1 MAQTKPIFRAV
12 GLGGM
17 GHVGGN
23 LFVYETP
30 EDIIAIDCGVLFA
43 DEDFPGID
51 RLIPDIGYL
60 VENQDK
66 FRGYAITHGHEDHI
80 GALPYVIEELPGPIY
95 ATRFTLGL
103 IRAKFSEYPHL
114 NPELK
119 LIRDYEVFEMGQMRI
134 EPLPITHSIPDAVSF
149 AIDTPLG
156 KVIHTGDFK
165 LDPTPLDDRTSAL
178 PRFKELADEGILAL
192 ISDSTNAGH
201 PGETWS
207 EREVRK
213 TIIELVRGCEDR
225 VFVGTFA
232 SNIHR
237 IQGVIDA
244 AEATGRKVIPFGR
257 SMDRY
262 IQVAKECNLLY
273 VKPGTLKSSRSYQ
286 NLPRKEVIVL
296 ATGCQGEPRAAL
308 NRIASRQE
316 RRIVPEPGDMM
327 IMSARRIPGNE
338 MAVSNLID
346 KLLRLGLDV
355 IDDRTARVHTSGH
368 AFNGELQTLLEH
380 TRPNFLVPAHGTLRL
395 MMNHAKMAKENGFPR
410 QDIFIVEDGIPIDF
424 SGTKQEPDARIAR
437 EICAGLVCVDGTGVG
452 DIDQDV
458 LEDRQLLAT
467 HGIVV
472 CVATVDKQGQVQGNP
487 IVTTKG
493 VVREDDLPEIIEGA
507 SRVATKA
514 LEGLYGNRPNTHTQT
529 IEIRDSVRRFFKARL
544 GRKPLVLAVVNQ
556 IAV

>member
-1 MAQTKPIFRAV
+1 MTQEKPIFRAV

-30 EDIIAIDCGVLFA
+30 KDVIAVDCGILFA
-43 DEDFPGID
+43 DEGFPGID
-51 RLIPDIGYL
+51 KLIPDIGYL
-60 VENQDK
+60 LENQDR

-80 GALPYVIEELPGPIY
+80 GALPHVLGKLPGPIY
-95 ATRFTLGL
+95 GTRFTLGL
-103 IRAKFSEYPHL
+103 LRAKFSEYPHL
-114 NPELK
+114 NPDLR
-119 LIRDYEVFEMGQMRI
+119 LIKDHEIFHMGDMAI

-165 LDPTPLDDRTSAL
+165 LDPTPLDDRYSAL
-178 PRFKELADEGILAL
+178 TRLKELGDEGILAL
-192 ISDSTNAGH
+192 ISDSTNAGR

-213 TIIELVRGCEDR
+213 TIMELVRGCEDR

-262 IQVAKECNLLY
+262 IQVAKECHLLY
-273 VKPGTLKSSRSYQ
+273 IKPGTLKSTRSYHQ
-286 NLPRKEVIVL
+286 LARNQVIVL

-308 NRIASRQE
+308 SRMASRQE
-316 RRIVPEPGDMM
+316 RHIIPDPGDMM

-338 MAVSNLID
+338 MAVSNLVD
-346 KLLRLGLDV
+346 GLLRLGLDV
-355 IDDRTARVHTSGH
+355 IDDRNARVHTSGH
-368 AFNGELQTLLEH
+368 AFNGELQTVLEH
-380 TRPNFLVPAHGTLRL
+380 TKPTFFIPAHGTLRL
-395 MMNHAKMAKENGFPR
+395 MMNHAKMAKQFGFPL
-410 QDIFIVEDGIPIDF
+410 QDIFVVEDGLPIDF
-424 SGTKQEPDARIAR
+424 SGDSKEPEARLAK
-437 EICAGLVCVDGTGVG
+437 EVCAGLVCVDGTGVG
-452 DIDQDV
+452 DIDEDV
-458 LEDRQLLAT
+458 LEDRQLLAS

-472 CVATVDKQGQVQGNP
+472 CVATVDKQGIVQGTP
-487 IVTTKG
+487 LITTKG
-493 VVREDDLPEIIEGA
+493 VVREDDLPEILKGA
-507 SRVATKA
+507 SRVAAKA
-514 LEGLYGNRPNTHTQT
+514 LESLYGNKPNTDTQT
-529 IEIRDSVRRFFKARL
+529 IEIRDALRRFFKARL
-544 GRKPLVLAVVNQ
+544 GRKPLTLAVVNQ
-556 IAV
+556 ISV

>member
-1 MAQTKPIFRAV
+1 MTQTKPIFRAV

-30 EDIIAIDCGVLFA
+30 EDIIAVDCGVLFA
-43 DEDFPGID
+43 DEGFPGID
-51 RLIPDIGYL
+51 KLIPDIGYL
-60 VENQDK
+60 LENQDK

-80 GALPYVIEELPGPIY
+80 GALPHVITKLPGPIY
-95 ATRFTLGL
+95 GTKFTIGL
-103 IRAKFSEYPHL
+103 LKAKFADYPHL
-114 NPELK
+114 NPELIV
-119 LIRDYEVFEMGQMRI
+119 IRDHEIFEMGQLKI
-134 EPLPITHSIPDAVSF
+134 EPLPVTHSIPDTVSF

-165 LDPTPLDDRTSAL
+165 IDPTPLDNRISAL
-178 PRFKELADEGILAL
+178 PRLKELGDEGILAL
-192 ISDSTNAGH
+192 VSDSTNAGR

-213 TIIELVRGCEDR
+213 TIMELVKGADDR

-262 IQVAKECNLLY
+262 IQVAKDCQLLY
-273 VKPGTLKSSRSYQ
+273 IKPGTLKTTRSY
-286 NLPRKEVIVL
+286 NKLPRNEVIVL

-308 NRIASRQE
+308 NRIATRQE
-316 RRIVPEPGDMM
+316 RRVVPEPGDMM

-338 MAVSNLID
+338 MAVSNLVD
-346 KLLRLGLDV
+346 GLLRLGLEV
-355 IDDRTARVHTSGH
+355 IDDRNARVHTSGH
-368 AFNGELQTLLEH
+368 AFNGELQTILEH
-380 TRPNFLVPAHGTLRL
+380 ARPTFLIPAHGTLRL
-395 MMNHAKMAKENGFPR
+395 MLNHAKMAKENGFPA
-410 QDIFIVEDGIPIDF
+410 QDIFVVEDGMPIDF
-424 SGTKQEPDARIAR
+424 NGTPEDPEARITG
-437 EICAGLVCVDGTGVG
+437 EICSGLVCVDGTGVG

-458 LEDRQLLAT
+458 LEDRQLLSM

-472 CVATVDKQGQVQGNP
+472 CVATVDRQGVVQGTP
-487 IVTTKG
+487 MVTTKG

-507 SRVATKA
+507 SRVAAKA
-514 LEGLYGNRPNTHTQT
+514 LEGLYGNKPNTDTQT
-529 IEIRDSVRRFFKARL
+529 LEIRDAVRRFFKARL

-556 IAV
+556 LSV